1 MRKKRGR
8 GIFSLNYLFAS
19 FFGAIMIAGAFA
31 YYNYKFSEFKFFN
44 FKDNIFYTKNDIFIP
59 SCDHYT
65 IMIYSSNMSDRE
77 KLTQKIKTKYK
88 ILAIDLYQ
96 QRFKEENSTIYL
108 TAGMNTLLKMI
119 QNFNIYNVPVV
130 FDIKKFN
137 KVLYKQDSKIKSLE

>member
-1 MRKKRGR
+1 MNRKKGR
-8 GIFSLNYLFAS
+8 RVFSLNYLFAS
-19 FFGAIMIAGAFA
+19 FFGAVMIAGAFA

-44 FKDNIFYTKNDIFIP
+44 FKDNVFYTKKDIFIP
-59 SCDHYT
+59 NHDRYT
-65 IMIYSSNMSDRE
+65 ILIYSSNMSDRE

-108 TAGMNTLLKMI
+108 TAGINTLLKII
-119 QNFNIYNVPVV
+119 QNFNIYQVPVV

-137 KVLYKQDSKIKSLE
+137 NVLYKQDSKKLHLE

>member
-1 MRKKRGR
+1 MSKKKGRK
-8 GIFSLNYLFAS
+8 IFSLNYLFAS
-19 FFGAIMIAGAFA
+19 FFGALMIAGAFA
-31 YYNYKFSEFKFFN
+31 YYNYKFSEYKFFN
-44 FKDNIFYTKNDIFIP
+44 FKDNVFYTKNDIFIP
-59 SCDHYT
+59 NKEYYT
-65 IMIYSSNMSDRE
+65 IIVYSSNMSDRE

-119 QNFNIYNVPVV
+119 QNFNIYSVPVV

-137 KVLYKQDSKIKSLE
+137 NILYKQDSKIQSIE